1 MYKDNGM
8 KIKKILSAFCCS
20 MFVLTSCQEAA
31 DSMDVLL
38 FTGTENSP
46 KVTFTI
52 EEPRDM
58 GVTVTAT
65 NKVERDTKVT
75 LAIGDK
81 SQLDA
86 YNAKMGKSYEM
97 PPAGSCELVSKE
109 TVIKAGNYVSEA
121 VKFSVKSLDDFVE
134 GTNYCVPLVITG
146 TDGDMSVLEASRIM
160 YVVINRT
167 IISRAVDLH
176 GRCGFNVPKFMTDP
190 RLAALGEVTMEIR
203 VRVNSF
209 PAAWS
214 NPGISSLMGIEENFL
229 FRFGDI
235 SIEKNQLQLAPA
247 IIGGKKYFTT
257 GETRYTTGKWHQ
269 VVCVY
274 NGSSTAIYVDGKLD
288 VSFSAGPGT
297 ININDDPMGFGGF
310 WFGKSCGGRYLNGAI
325 SEARFWTKALTMNE
339 IQDNACY
346 VDPTTDGL
354 LAYWRFNAIE
364 DGVVRDE
371 TGNGFDA
378 VPENNSYTWIENV
391 KCPF

>member
-1 MYKDNGM
+1 M
-8 KIKKILSAFCCS
+8 KIKYLFGILCFWVVA
-20 MFVLTSCQEAA
+20 LTSCQEAA
-31 DSMDVLL
+31 SLKDVIL
-38 FTGTENSP
+38 FTGTESSP
-46 KVTFTI
+46 KITFTI

-58 GVTVTAT
+58 GITVTAT
-65 NKVERDTKVT
+65 NKVEKDTKVF
-75 LAIGDK
+75 LDLGDK
-81 SQLDA
+81 SLLES
-86 YNAKMGKSYEM
+86 YNAQTGKKYEL
-97 PPAGSCELVSKE
+97 PPAGSYKLSAKE
-109 TVIKAGNYVSEA
+109 AVIKAGNYVSENI
-121 VKFSVKSLDDFVE
+121 KMSILSLDKFVE
-134 GTNYCVPLVITG
+134 GVNYCVPVVITG
-146 TDGDMSVLEASRIM
+146 TDGDMSVLEASRVM

-167 IISRAVDLH
+167 IISKAVDLH
-176 GRCGFNVPKFMTDP
+176 GRCGFNVPKFMTDS
-190 RLAALGEVTMEIR
+190 RLAALDQVTMEIR

-209 PAAWS
+209 PSEWA

-257 GETRYTTGKWHQ
+257 GETRYTAGKWHQ

-274 NGSSTAIYVDGKLD
+274 DGSSTAIYVDGKLD
-288 VSFSAGPGT
+288 VRFSAGPGT
-297 ININDDPMGFGGF
+297 INLNDDPMGFGGF

-346 VDPTTDGL
+346 VDPKTDGL
-354 LAYWRFNAIE
+354 LAYWRFNAVQD
-364 DGVVRDE
+364 DGVTVHDE

-378 VPENNSYTWIENV
+378 IAENKVFTWIENV

>member
-1 MYKDNGM
+1 MRKYSF
-8 KIKKILSAFCCS
+8 IVLVVCAAF
-20 MFVLTSCQEAA
+20 LGACQEFA
-31 DSMDVLL
+31 DMKDVIL
-38 FTGTENSP
+38 FTGTETSP
-46 KVTFTI
+46 KITFTI

-65 NKVERDTKVT
+65 NKVDRDTKVS
-75 LAIGDK
+75 LAMGTQE
-81 SQLDA
+81 QLDA
-86 YNAKMGKSYEM
+86 YNAKTGKKYVL
-97 PPAGSCELVSKE
+97 PPAGSIELASKE
-109 TVIKAGNYVSEA
+109 TLIKAGNYVSES
-121 VKFSVKSLDDFVE
+121 VRFSVLSLKDFVE

-146 TDGDMSVLEASRIM
+146 TDGEMSVLEASRVM

-176 GRCGFNVPKFMTDP
+176 GRCGFNVPQFQTDP
-190 RLAALGEVTMEIR
+190 RVSALDKVTMEIR

-209 PAAWS
+209 PSANA

-247 IIGGKKYFTT
+247 VIGGKKYFTT
-257 GETRYTTGKWHQ
+257 GEERYTPGKWHQ

-274 NGSSTAIYVDGKLD
+274 DGGSVAIYVDGKLD
-288 VSFSAGPGT
+288 VKFSAGPGT
-297 ININDDPMGFGGF
+297 INMNVKYFDGF
-310 WFGKSCGGRYLNGAI
+310 WFGQSCGGRYLNGAI

-346 VDPTTDGL
+346 VDPQSEGL
-354 LAYWRFNAIE
+354 LAYWRFNEVQE
-364 DGVVRDE
+364 DGRVRDE

-378 VPENNSYTWIENV
+378 IPHGSYTWIENV